1 MKRLLISILVVAA
14 VATASSVAWAT
25 IPDASGV
32 FHACV
37 KKGGQV
43 HLIDPS
49 AGDACGKNETGA
61 SWSQTGP
68 AGPSGAPGPQG
79 PPGPA
84 GPGKKTISGLVW
96 IDGTVSLGTGYA
108 STKTAPG
115 DYEITFPS
123 GTWPSFPVVVV
134 SPFGLPGA
142 FPIAEV
148 GSAWSPGDGSA
159 TVHVL
164 TSSTAGEW
172 TPHDVAFWFIAT
184 AS

>member
-79 PPGPA
+79 PPGPP
-84 GPGKKTISGLVW
+84 GPGK
-96 IDGTVSLGTGYA
+96 
-108 STKTAPG
+108 PR
-115 DYEITFPS
+115 EHPPS
-123 GTWPSFPVVVV
+123 GT
-134 SPFGLPGA
+134 A
-142 FPIAEV
+142 R
-148 GSAWSPGDGSA
+148 
-159 TVHVL
+159 
-164 TSSTAGEW
+164 
-172 TPHDVAFWFIAT
+172 
-184 AS
+184 

>member
-1 MKRLLISILVVAA
+1 MKRLLAVLLCAA
-14 VATASSVAWAT
+14 GLATAGSVAWAT

-37 KKGGQV
+37 KKGGQLRLV
-43 HLIDPS
+43 DP
-49 AGDACGKNETGA
+49 ATGDKCGKHETETT
-61 SWSQTGP
+61 WSQAGP
-68 AGPSGAPGPQG
+68 PGPSGAQGQQG
-79 PPGPA
+79 PPGP
-84 GPGKKTISGLVW
+84 GRKTISGLVW
-96 IDGTVSLGTGYA
+96 IDGSVSLGSGYSSSKA
-108 STKTAPG
+108 ATG
-115 DYEITFPS
+115 DYEITFPA

-142 FPIAEV
+142 FPIAEM

-164 TSSTAGEW
+164 TSSTAGTW